1 MAVVLTGELLE
12 SVGVIS
18 AEMRSRFATG
28 GDTDIGFVAMA
39 TLRHLVRQGPRSIT
53 ALAKSDRVTTQAIS
67 IRLAPLLEAGL
78 VVRMADPTDGRRAS
92 VEVTK
97 RGREAVTRAQERAR
111 NALESAVGDL
121 TPAEKDALA
130 EALPVLQRLGAH
142 LSREN
147 P

>member
-39 TLRHLVRQGPRSIT
+39 TLRHLVRHGPRSIT